1 MTTLLQIK
9 QTQHAARVP
18 VTVFEL
24 AGELDGSN
32 YDQLQ
37 KEGEQAIEAG
47 IRYVVLDLSQL
58 RYISS
63 AGLRALYLLSKGL
76 SAKSA
81 ESNVNAGAFK
91 SSFLKLLNPSP
102 TVHQALDVMGFNMS
116 MDIHSNL
123 DEALA
128 SF

>member
-9 QTQHAARVP
+9 QTQHAAHVP

-32 YDQLQ
+32 YDQFQ
-37 KEGEQAIEAG
+37 KEGQQAIAAG
-47 IRYVVLDLSQL
+47 ARYVVLDLSQL

-63 AGLRALYLLSKGL
+63 AGLRVLYMLSKGL
-76 SAKSA
+76 STKSA
-81 ESNVNAGAFK
+81 ESNGNAGAFK
-91 SSFLKLLNPSP
+91 SPYLKLLNPSS

-116 MDIHSNL
+116 MEIHDDL
-123 DEALA
+123 QAALA

>member
-1 MTTLLQIK
+1 MTTLLQIR

-32 YDQLQ
+32 YDQFQ
-37 KEGEQAIEAG
+37 KEGQQAIEAG
-47 IRYVVLDLSQL
+47 TRYVVLDLSQL

-63 AGLRALYLLSKGL
+63 AGLRALYMLSKGL
-76 SAKSA
+76 SAKST
-81 ESNVNAGAFK
+81 ESINAGAFK
-91 SSFLKLLNPSP
+91 SSYLKLLNPSP